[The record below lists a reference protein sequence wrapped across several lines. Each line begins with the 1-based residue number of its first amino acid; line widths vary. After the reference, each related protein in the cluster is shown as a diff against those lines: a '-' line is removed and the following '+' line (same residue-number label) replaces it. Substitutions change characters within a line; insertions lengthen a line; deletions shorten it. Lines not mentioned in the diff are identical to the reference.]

1 MTTETD
7 QQSSHPVA
15 NNLVLTHGTAE
26 VRVLEPSREF
36 FEDVLGL
43 RVVRH
48 SPVSQLVAG
57 CFEFG
62 IVNLG
67 SGDRLDPQGAQNRWV
82 LSVGDAD
89 AVAEAHR
96 KANESDFPL
105 SVSDI
110 SEDDGVSRFR
120 LQDGDSNW
128 WEVTNLSPTHYDHY
142 FKKGDTA

>member
-1 MTTETD
+1 MATANE
-7 QQSSHPVA
+7 QPVA
-15 NNLVLTHGTAE
+15 SDLVLTHGTAE

-67 SGDRLDPQGAQNRWV
+67 SGEQLDPQGAQNRWV

-89 AVAEAHR
+89 AVRAAYA
-96 KANESDFPL
+96 KAMASDFPQ
-105 SVSDI
+105 SVGDI
-110 SEDDGVSRFR
+110 EEDGEILRFR
-120 LQDGDSNW
+120 VQDGDSNW
-128 WEVTNLSPTHYDHY
+128 WDVTNLSPVHYDDA
-142 FKKGDTA
+142 FKKGDVA